1 MMKTFQNL
9 DEPKSQSELKSTKS
23 TSFLAIFLHPRN
35 ISSRTVMIRRACP
48 FGTSTSS
55 VFAVRGFVK
64 AFAISAICFMD
75 IVSATVA
82 TIPTA
87 TWIVVYI
94 VTLAIFLPIV
104 IKASAHGFR
113 TETTCFGAFFK
124 HALLC
129 FWIFAFS
136 QCRPSFARIHSKS
149 IAASQGEKG

>member
-1 MMKTFQNL
+1 MF
-9 DEPKSQSELKSTKS
+9 
-23 TSFLAIFLHPRN
+23 F
-35 ISSRTVMIRRACP
+35 TVL
-48 FGTSTSS
+48 TL
-55 VFAVRGFVK
+55 RGFNK
-64 AFAISAICFMD
+64 AFAICAMLFYN

-136 QCRPSFARIHSKS
+136 QVQPENVCALQAEGKCLPCSAARGRMMTVEISFPLGNQQEVMLNESMNTPTESPGLVCFI
-149 IAASQGEKG
+149 